1 MLFFAFLVSQA
12 QKRETSPG
20 TTGTTSEDERSKK
33 MKKEDLVAKG
43 LSEEHAQIAVDAWN
57 EAVKGFVP
65 KDRFDEVSG
74 KLKEANTTIETLK
87 KDNSDNEELQK
98 QVNEYKEKVTALEIA
113 SANTVKEYAL
123 KDKLKEAGVVDAD
136 YIIYKQGGLDK
147 FTFDKDGKPV
157 GIDDI
162 VKPLKESAPHL
173 FKADPGPDYK
183 PAGGGTPLAKNPFAK
198 DSFNLT
204 EQGKLLRENPA
215 QAQVLAAA
223 AGVTINV

>member
-1 MLFFAFLVSQA
+1 
-12 QKRETSPG
+12 
-20 TTGTTSEDERSKK
+20 
-33 MKKEDLVAKG
+33 MKKEELVAKG
-43 LSEEHAQIAVDAWN
+43 LSEEHAQIVIDAWN

-65 KDRFDEVSG
+65 KERFDEVNG

-87 KDNSDNEELQK
+87 KDNSENEELQK
-98 QVNEYKEKVTALEIA
+98 QVKEYKEKVTALETT

-162 VKPLKESAPHL
+162 VKPLKESSPHL
-173 FKADPGPDYK
+173 FKTEPGPDYK

>member
-1 MLFFAFLVSQA
+1 M
-12 QKRETSPG
+12 
-20 TTGTTSEDERSKK
+20 
-33 MKKEDLVAKG
+33 
-43 LSEEHAQIAVDAWN
+43 
-57 EAVKGFVP
+57 
-65 KDRFDEVSG
+65 
-74 KLKEANTTIETLK
+74 KEANTTIETLK

-98 QVNEYKEKVTALEIA
+98 QVKEYKEKVTALEVA

-157 GIDDI
+157 GIDDV
-162 VKPLKESAPHL
+162 VKPLKESSPHL
-173 FKADPGPDYK
+173 FKTEPGADYR
-183 PAGGGTPLAKNPFAK
+183 PAGGGTPPAKNPFAK

-204 EQGKLLRENPA
+204 EQGMLLKENPKQA
-215 QAQVLAAA
+215 QALAAA

>member
-1 MLFFAFLVSQA
+1 
-12 QKRETSPG
+12 
-20 TTGTTSEDERSKK
+20 
-33 MKKEDLVAKG
+33 MKKEELVAKG
-43 LSEEHAQIAVDAWN
+43 LSEEHAQIVIDAWN

-65 KDRFDEVSG
+65 KERFDEING

-98 QVNEYKEKVTALEIA
+98 QVKEYREKVTALETA

-123 KDKLKEAGVVDAD
+123 RDKLKEAGVVDAD

-147 FTFDKDGKPV
+147 FTFDEDGKPV

-162 VKPLKESAPHL
+162 VKPLKESSPHL
-173 FKADPGPDYK
+173 FKADPGPDYR
-183 PAGGGTPLAKNPFAK
+183 PAGRGTPPAKNPFAK

-204 EQGKLLRENPA
+204 EQGKLLKENPTQA
-215 QAQVLAAA
+215 QALAAA

>member
-1 MLFFAFLVSQA
+1 
-12 QKRETSPG
+12 
-20 TTGTTSEDERSKK
+20 
-33 MKKEDLVAKG
+33 MKKEELVAKG

-57 EAVKGFVP
+57 ESVKGFVP
-65 KDRFDEVSG
+65 KERFDEING

-98 QVNEYKEKVTALEIA
+98 QVKEYREKVTALETA

-123 KDKLKEAGVVDAD
+123 RDKLKEAGVVDAD

-147 FTFDKDGKPV
+147 FTFDEDGKPV

-162 VKPLKESAPHL
+162 VKPLKESSPHL
-173 FKADPGPDYK
+173 FKADPGPDYR
-183 PAGGGTPLAKNPFAK
+183 PAGRGTPPAKNPFAK

-204 EQGKLLRENPA
+204 EQGKLLKENPTQA
-215 QAQVLAAA
+215 QALAAA

>member
-1 MLFFAFLVSQA
+1 
-12 QKRETSPG
+12 
-20 TTGTTSEDERSKK
+20 
-33 MKKEDLVAKG
+33 MKKEELVAKG
-43 LSEEHAQIAVDAWN
+43 LSEEHAQIVIDAWN

-65 KDRFDEVSG
+65 KERFDEVNG

-87 KDNSDNEELQK
+87 KDNSENEELQK
-98 QVNEYKEKVTALEIA
+98 QVKEYKEKVTALETT

-162 VKPLKESAPHL
+162 VKPLKESSPHL
-173 FKADPGPDYK
+173 FKTEPGADYR
-183 PAGGGTPLAKNPFAK
+183 PAGGGTPPAKNPFAK